1 VSLTVSNGFG
11 CTDFTTISIQIKG
24 DVIYYIP
31 NSFTPDG
38 DEFNNMFTPIFTS
51 GFDPA
56 NFEMKIFNR
65 WGELIFQTFDARKGW
80 DGYLDFKQ
88 CPIGT
93 YSFSIKYKLP
103 ETDEYRVVNGHVN
116 LVR

>member
-1 VSLTVSNGFG
+1 LTVSNEFG
-11 CTDFTTISIQIKG
+11 CVDVDNVTIQIKG
-24 DVIYYIP
+24 DVVFYIP

-38 DEFNNMFTPIFTS
+38 DEYNNMFTPVFTS

-56 NFEMKIFNR
+56 NFEMNIFNR
-65 WGELIFQTFDARKGW
+65 WGELVFQTYDARKGW
-80 DGYLDFKQ
+80 DGHIDFKR

-93 YSFSIKYKLP
+93 YAYKILYKLP
-103 ETDEYRVVNGHVN
+103 NTDEYRVVNGHVN